1 MSKQCLL
8 LRDNLSGLVET
19 VTLWNVTLM
28 REVGLIRE
36 FGRVLAEDLTL
47 LITCKVVEEAIIEYT
62 VFNGVSAVDKL
73 LVDFP

>member
-36 FGRVLAEDLTL
+36 LGWILAEDLTC
-47 LITCKVVEEAIIEYT
+47 LITCKVVEEAII
-62 VFNGVSAVDKL
+62 
-73 LVDFP
+73 